1 MDIISFPKWWPQ
13 QRGPTQM
20 QISSQG
26 MLHTP
31 FPPPPGSS
39 PGAQAARREGPTSR
53 GRDRQPQ
60 GRHQRP

>member
-1 MDIISFPKWWPQ
+1 
-13 QRGPTQM
+13 M